1 MSGIPGLKEKLGDT
15 PLVMGILNVT
25 PDSFFDGGRYT
36 NLSAGLKHAEAM
48 IEAGADIIDVGG
60 ESTRPGAAPVT
71 EAEELARVMP
81 VLEAIKQRFP
91 VPLSV
96 DTSTPSVMRSA
107 LAIGVEMINDVRALT
122 REGALAACAEGDA
135 YIVLMHMQGTP
146 ATMQRTPQYT
156 DLFGE
161 INQFFEDRIS
171 ACSEAGI
178 DASRLILDP
187 GFGFGKTLEHN
198 FKLVN
203 GLDQFLGHGLPLLM
217 GLSRKRSIAETASDV
232 VAGSVAGHL
241 LAVLAGASIVRVHD
255 VGPMVSAVQVYK
267 AIKASIS

>member
-36 NLSAGLKHAEAM
+36 NLSAGLKHAEGM

-146 ATMQRTPQYT
+146 KTMQQNPHY
-156 DLFGE
+156 DFAPIDIYEVL
-161 INQFFEDRIS
+161 
-171 ACSEAGI
+171 EAHVT
-178 DASRLILDP
+178 RL
-187 GFGFGKTLEHN
+187 KAA
-198 FKLVN
+198 
-203 GLDQFLGHGLPLLM
+203 GLAKSM
-217 GLSRKRSIAETASDV
+217 
-232 VAGSVAGHL
+232 
-241 LAVLAGASIVRVHD
+241 HD
-255 VGPMVSAVQVYK
+255 ESAVQ
-267 AIKASIS
+267 AILYYVSL

>member
-1 MSGIPGLKEKLGDT
+1 MSGIPGLREKLGDT

-60 ESTRPGAAPVT
+60 ESTRPGAALVT

-161 INQFFEDRIS
+161 INQFLRIES
-171 ACSEAGI
+171 APA
-178 DASRLILDP
+178 R
-187 GFGFGKTLEHN
+187 
-198 FKLVN
+198 KL
-203 GLDQFLGHGLPLLM
+203 GLM
-217 GLSRKRSIAETASDV
+217 R
-232 VAGSVAGHL
+232 VA
-241 LAVLAGASIVRVHD
+241 
-255 VGPMVSAVQVYK
+255 
-267 AIKASIS
+267 

>member
-1 MSGIPGLKEKLGDT
+1 
-15 PLVMGILNVT
+15 
-25 PDSFFDGGRYT
+25 
-36 NLSAGLKHAEAM
+36 M

-81 VLEAIKQRFP
+81 VLEALKQRFP

-122 REGALAACAEGDA
+122 RKGALAACAEGDA

-146 ATMQRTPQYT
+146 ATMQRAPQYA